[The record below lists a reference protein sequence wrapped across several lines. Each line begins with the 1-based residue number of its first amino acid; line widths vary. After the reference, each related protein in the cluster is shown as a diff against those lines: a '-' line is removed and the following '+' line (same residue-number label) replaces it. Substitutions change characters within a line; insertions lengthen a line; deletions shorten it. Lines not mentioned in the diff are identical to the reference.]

1 MIGYLAGTLTTLAFA
16 PQLLKALRTKSTKD
30 ISLLMLLCSTTGMI
44 LWLYHGLLVK
54 DMALVLAN
62 SVSVALAST
71 LLAYKLK
78 KDHFELNRDI
88 SAVNDTIEV

>member
-30 ISLLMLLCSTTGMI
+30 ISLLMLFCSTTGMI

>member
-1 MIGYLAGTLTTLAFA
+1 MT
-16 PQLLKALRTKSTKD
+16 
-30 ISLLMLLCSTTGMI
+30 
-44 LWLYHGLLVK
+44 LWLYHGLLIK